1 MATPEDMDKTEGALA
16 HRLAEAV
23 CAAEDAGADPR
34 ELTDELVEELSLERW
49 GAVITADPSVTA
61 AELMTTAAVLDTSPT
76 WLLTG
81 RELEPTIAAEQA
93 ADEAGIAE
101 TEQTASAGRQPWWE
115 PRDPQEDE

>member
-1 MATPEDMDKTEGALA
+1 MATPEDIDKTEDILV

-23 CAAEDAGADPR
+23 NAAEDAGADPQ
-34 ELTDELVEELSLERW
+34 ELTDELVEELGLERW

-81 RELEPTIAAEQA
+81 REPEPTVAAEQA
-93 ADEAGIAE
+93 ADKAEITE
-101 TEQTASAGRQPWWE
+101 TEQVTSAGRE
-115 PRDPQEDE
+115 P